1 MILPANGSISVSMD
15 AQNAAKCLAELG
27 NETRLSVFRLL
38 VRAGPDGM
46 VVGDIQRRLE
56 IPASTLSHH
65 LAHLSWAGL
74 IEQNREGRNLRC
86 RARHD
91 VMHALVG
98 FLTDECCIG
107 FTDNRTDE
115 SAA

>member
-1 MILPANGSISVSMD
+1 MNEIIELHETPELQKIADTME
-15 AQNAAKCLAELG
+15 ALG
-27 NETRLSVFRLL
+27 NETRLSVFTLL
-38 VRAGPDGM
+38 VPAGRKGLL
-46 VVGDIQRRLE
+46 VGEIQSRLKV
-56 IPASTLSHH
+56 PASTLSHH